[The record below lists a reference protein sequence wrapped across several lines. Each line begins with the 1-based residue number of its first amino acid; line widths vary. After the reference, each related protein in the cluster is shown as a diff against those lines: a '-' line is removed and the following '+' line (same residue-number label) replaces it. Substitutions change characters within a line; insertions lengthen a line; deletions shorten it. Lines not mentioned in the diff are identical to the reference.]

1 MRHISLNLC
10 LLPRAA
16 GRRWAGLRSAVV
28 ERAAAVQP
36 VSAAAGGG
44 GERRRNKPRRTTQ
57 TDAGVRVRSEAARF
71 QTPQGGLDVISFR
84 RSPLLPGRGHFE
96 SVSG

>member
-1 MRHISLNLC
+1 MQL
-10 LLPRAA
+10 
-16 GRRWAGLRSAVV
+16 
-28 ERAAAVQP
+28 

-44 GERRRNKPRRTTQ
+44 GERCKNKPRGTRP
-57 TDAGVRVRSEAARF
+57 TDAGVRVHSEAARL